1 MTATDWPRPLVSPD
15 WLQANLG
22 TVGLVIIDATIFPV
36 SLRQGGRGWIS
47 AEHDYR
53 TRGHLPGA
61 VYGDQT
67 EDFIDLTS
75 NQDLAQPT
83 AEQFA
88 RAAGR
93 LGIDRKSRVV
103 IYDAA
108 RGQWAARLWWL
119 FRLFGHDD
127 VGVLDGGFSNWVGE
141 KRPIITGQVTRP
153 VRVYEVSERPAWRA
167 QRSELETPTIVKVV
181 PRADDAAGDDSIGR
195 AQEQV
200 PDSSVFFDLA
210 ATLDPVTKKLRPQ
223 DVVRQQAEATLA
235 GHRGRIVGAS
245 PSGISAARILL
256 LLDSLGYADLGL
268 LQLNRQ

>member
-1 MTATDWPRPLVSPD
+1 
-15 WLQANLG
+15 
-22 TVGLVIIDATIFPV
+22 

-67 EDFIDLTS
+67 EDFIDLTLAG
-75 NQDLAQPT
+75 DLAQPT

-88 RAAGR
+88 KAAGR
-93 LGIDRKSRVV
+93 LGIDRKRRVV

-119 FRLFGHDD
+119 FRLFGHED

-141 KRPIITGQVTRP
+141 KRPIVTGQVTRP
-153 VRVYEVSERPAWRA
+153 VSVYDVSERPAWRA
-167 QRSELETPTIVKVV
+167 ERSELETANMIKVV
-181 PRADDAAGDDSIGR
+181 PEADDTAGDDSIGR
-195 AQEQV
+195 AQAQV
-200 PDSSVFFDLA
+200 SGGAAHFDLA

-223 DVVRQQAEATLA
+223 DIVRQQAEAALA
-235 GHRGRIVGAS
+235 GQQGRIIAAS

-256 LLDSLGYADLGL
+256 LLDSLGYDNLGL
-268 LQLNRQ
+268 LQLNRD